1 MFHDNSK
8 FNWGTNVRALNRDVK
23 YCLLVREI
31 RLFCVPMGGNTL
43 AVEKDRS
50 KEDIR
55 YGRREAER
63 DG

>member
-8 FNWGTNVRALNRDVK
+8 FNWGTNVRALIRDVK
-23 YCLLVREI
+23 YCSLVRES

-50 KEDIR
+50 KK
-55 YGRREAER
+55 A
-63 DG
+63 

>member
-1 MFHDNSK
+1 M
-8 FNWGTNVRALNRDVK
+8 K
-23 YCLLVREI
+23 YYLLVRES

-55 YGRREAER
+55 YGRKETER